1 MSTAQGQLKRAS
13 ASFKS
18 LLYVL
23 SFVSSR
29 SATGSNIWA
38 KQETEGFVCL
48 FVCLFVCFLRVG
60 SNKKAFGTFSDQGF
74 LQKVQTCVKGLTFS
88 FNQLLR
94 CIKSQLRVPLK
105 IKNVSFQCQTV
116 CRSQL
121 LKHFNKQRRPL
132 LFTSQKSDSC
142 SIKFTELTNTLTLH
156 R

>member
-1 MSTAQGQLKRAS
+1 MFSPLCRHAVQRGQIFEQNKKLR
-13 ASFKS
+13 
-18 LLYVL
+18 V
-23 SFVSSR
+23 
-29 SATGSNIWA
+29 
-38 KQETEGFVCL
+38 L